1 MATTELMLLS
11 DVEFLGKAG
20 DVVKVK
26 SGYARNYLLPK
37 DLAAPVST
45 HALRRLDK
53 LRKEREELSRVQLAE
68 AKDKA
73 AKLGKASVTLR
84 ERTVDGARLYGAV
97 HAADIAKALNEES
110 KVALDK
116 SQIVLPESLKELGT
130 FDVEVKLHPQVT
142 CTVKVWIVE
151 G

>member
-1 MATTELMLLS
+1 MATEILLLS
-11 DVEFLGKAG
+11 DVEHLGKAG

-26 SGYARNYLLPK
+26 DGYARNYLLPH
-37 DLAAPVST
+37 DLAAPVSK
-45 HALRRLDK
+45 HALCRLAK
-53 LRKEREELSRVQLAE
+53 LRKDREELARIQLAE

-73 AKLGKASVTLR
+73 AKLGKASVTIR
-84 ERTVDGARLYGAV
+84 GKTVDGTRLYGSV
-97 HAADIAKALNEES
+97 QAADILKAIEEDG

-116 SQIVLPESLKELGT
+116 SQLVLPEPLKEIGT
-130 FDVEVKLHPQVT
+130 FDIPIKLHPDVP